1 MRQPARR
8 EAGSCSIFFLNSF
21 YMIDTFNCGG
31 ELVHTL
37 IDPVHLRQA
46 LCFSA
51 IYLISVLQLFTRLED
66 VVCNALDLLFQETE
80 LMTTIAKL
88 NSYRFC
94 FSLSEH
100 VSNQLTQYHR
110 VSSDKQSTTQ
120 FTFVVKN

>member
-1 MRQPARR
+1 
-8 EAGSCSIFFLNSF
+8 
-21 YMIDTFNCGG
+21 MIDTFNCPG

-37 IDPVHLRQA
+37 IDPVQLRQP

-51 IYLISVLQLFTRLED
+51 SYLISVLQLFTRLED
-66 VVCNALDLLFQETE
+66 VACNALDLLFQETE

-94 FSLSEH
+94 FLLSEL

-110 VSSDKQSTTQ
+110 GSSDKQSTA
-120 FTFVVKN
+120 